1 MGVESPPGTG
11 RKGRHREGGR
21 AKGMEV
27 QRSQVLLLAG
37 FRGIWGALLSL
48 ESPGGTW
55 GPQRCPRYP
64 PGREGNGGGSH
75 LECRYQDEV
84 ELGLGV
90 V

>member
-37 FRGIWGALLSL
+37 FRGIWGALLLL
-48 ESPGGTW
+48 ESPRGTW
-55 GPQRCPRYP
+55 GSQRCPRYP
-64 PGREGNGGGSH
+64 PGREGNGGGSP